1 MRRLL
6 TLLLAAGLVAPL
18 AVPALAQEGTPGD
31 GDAPTEDPAGA
42 LPPAPPPA
50 FEPQLVRLMEVLGS
64 IEVLRGLCGN
74 ETGEWRQRA
83 SAIIEAE
90 GSVSEPFRR
99 RMIAAYNRG
108 NRAFGAYTAC
118 TPSAIYAIE
127 RYMDEGETIARDVL
141 VRYGD

>member
-1 MRRLL
+1 MKSILATKPAAAALL
-6 TLLLAAGLVAPL
+6 VALLATPSV
-18 AVPALAQEGTPGD
+18 AQEGEPEL
-31 GDAPTEDPAGA
+31 APSVPSA
-42 LPPAPPPA
+42 PPA